1 MSMVSGQDKDPL
13 AWELGDAITVSLDG
27 DGDGDAPT
35 GDEPAGDEPADDD

>member
-27 DGDGDAPT
+27 DGDGDEPT
-35 GDEPAGDEPADDD
+35 DGAETTDDD